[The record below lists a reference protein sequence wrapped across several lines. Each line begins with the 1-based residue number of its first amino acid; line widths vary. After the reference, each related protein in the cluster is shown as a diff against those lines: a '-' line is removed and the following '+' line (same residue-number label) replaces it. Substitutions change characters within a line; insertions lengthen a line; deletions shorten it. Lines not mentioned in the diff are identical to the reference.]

1 VHHYESL
8 RNAIVSIVV
17 SDDKLASELARAGS
31 TTLEDSAGRPIGLFF
46 TPEQFRRLSVE
57 WAKENISTAEL
68 DADLAAGE
76 GQTLEVIR
84 RRLGA

>member
-1 VHHYESL
+1 
-8 RNAIVSIVV
+8 VSIVV

-68 DADLAAGE
+68 DAELDADLAAGE